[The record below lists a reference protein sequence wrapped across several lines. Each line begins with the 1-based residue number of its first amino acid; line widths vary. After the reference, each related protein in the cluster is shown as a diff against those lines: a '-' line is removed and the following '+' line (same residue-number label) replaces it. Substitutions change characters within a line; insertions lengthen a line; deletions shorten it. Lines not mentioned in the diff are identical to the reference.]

1 MSFETY
7 ESLPRIQFKLD
18 LPLKDRDSSPFAG
31 LGVTYFHCT
40 SIVRLRIE
48 HYNRLMLPEKIG
60 RYQILEK
67 LGSGGMAVVYL
78 GQDASFERQVAIKV
92 LAQNL
97 GADPENRERFRREA
111 RAIAL
116 IEHTAVVP
124 VYEYGEEGEL
134 LYLVMRYMPGGSLKD
149 RLSHGALPLEL
160 AASITARV
168 ASALD
173 KAHSMGMIH
182 RDIKPGN
189 ILFDLEENP
198 YITDF
203 GLVKL
208 VEASVQ
214 LTHSEFFGTPAYT
227 SPEQCQGEKTID
239 ARADT
244 YSLAAVLFHMIT
256 GSPPYQ
262 SGNAMALLMKHI
274 SDPIPRL
281 ADSAPNLPEGLQTVI
296 DRGMAKSASDRYAS
310 TGDMA
315 RDLERIVSPGRSA
328 APAGPNPWTAGIP
341 SAASPSTA
349 TESAPAV
356 SFDSLRK
363 KPQAPSHAAEDLPT
377 RRDMHPPRAAGSKPA
392 QAPDPSMDSFA
403 TNAVNF
409 KAVPTE
415 RRRLEWKPQADTA
428 SPAPAEIALSSPAAA
443 PTKPSQPAYTAPP
456 KPLEKKTAGIPILVL
471 ILVLLVISVLY
482 FALEKHLF

>member
-1 MSFETY
+1 
-7 ESLPRIQFKLD
+7 
-18 LPLKDRDSSPFAG
+18 
-31 LGVTYFHCT
+31 
-40 SIVRLRIE
+40 
-48 HYNRLMLPEKIG
+48 
-60 RYQILEK
+60 
-67 LGSGGMAVVYL
+67 MAVVYL

-124 VYEYGEEGEL
+124 VYEYGEDGEL

-149 RLSHGALPLEL
+149 RLSHGPVPLEF
-160 AASITARV
+160 AAAVTSRI

-227 SPEQCQGEKTID
+227 SPEQCQGDKDID
-239 ARADT
+239 QRADT
-244 YSLAAVLFHMIT
+244 YSLAAVFFHMVT
-256 GSPPYQ
+256 GAPPYQ
-262 SGNAMALLMKHI
+262 SNNAMALLMKHI

-281 ADSAPNLPEGLQTVI
+281 ADTAPGLPDALQTVI
-296 DRGMAKSASDRYAS
+296 DRGMAKLPSDRYAT

-315 RDLERIVSPGRSA
+315 RDVERILSPGRN
-328 APAGPNPWTAGIP
+328 APAAAASNPWTGGIP
-341 SAASPSTA
+341 AAAAPSTA
-349 TESAPAV
+349 TESAPVV

-363 KPQAPSHAAEDLPT
+363 KTPVPPRAAEDLPT
-377 RRDMHPPRAAGSKPA
+377 RRDTLPPAKTAEVKPA
-392 QAPDPSMDSFA
+392 QMPGPAMDPTA
-403 TNAVNF
+403 TNAMDF
-409 KAVPTE
+409 KAVTTE
-415 RRRLEWKPQADTA
+415 RRRLEWKPQADTTPP
-428 SPAPAEIALSSPAAA
+428 PAPPAAESSIATA
-443 PTKPSQPAYTAPP
+443 PSKQTQPAYTEPP

-471 ILVLLVISVLY
+471 IFVMLVISVLY
-482 FALEKHLF
+482 FALQKHLF

>member
-1 MSFETY
+1 
-7 ESLPRIQFKLD
+7 
-18 LPLKDRDSSPFAG
+18 
-31 LGVTYFHCT
+31 
-40 SIVRLRIE
+40 
-48 HYNRLMLPEKIG
+48 
-60 RYQILEK
+60 
-67 LGSGGMAVVYL
+67 MAVVYL
-78 GQDASFERQVAIKV
+78 AQDASFERQVAIKV
-92 LAQNL
+92 LASNL
-97 GADPENRERFRREA
+97 GADPDNRERFRREA
-111 RAIAL
+111 KAIAL

-124 VYEYGEEGEL
+124 VYEYGEDGEL
-134 LYLVMRYMPGGSLKD
+134 LYLVMRYMQGGSLKD
-149 RLSHGALPLEL
+149 RLSRGPVPLEF
-160 AASITARV
+160 ASTVNARI

-214 LTHSEFFGTPAYT
+214 LSHSEFFGTPAYT
-227 SPEQCQGEKTID
+227 SPEQCQGEKAID

-244 YSLAAVLFHMIT
+244 YSLTAVFFHMVT

-262 SGNAMALLMKHI
+262 SKNAMALLMKHI

-281 ADSAPNLPEGLQTVI
+281 ADTAPGLPSALQSVI
-296 DRGMAKSASDRYAS
+296 DRGMAKSPSDRYAS
-310 TGDMA
+310 TGEMA
-315 RDLERIVSPGRSA
+315 RDVERIVSPKRNAAAASA
-328 APAGPNPWTAGIP
+328 PSPWSDGIP
-341 SAASPSTA
+341 STTFPLTA

-363 KPQAPSHAAEDLPT
+363 KPPTPSHAVEDLPT
-377 RRDMHPPRAAGSKPA
+377 RRDSLPPGMAAGVKPV
-392 QAPDPSMDSFA
+392 QTPVPSTDPLATHAMDFRA
-403 TNAVNF
+403 I
-409 KAVPTE
+409 PTE
-415 RRRLEWKPQADTA
+415 RRHLEWKPQADISPLPA
-428 SPAPAEIALSSPAAA
+428 SEIPLSSAATA
-443 PTKPSQPAYTAPP
+443 PSKQTQPAYTEPP

-482 FALEKHLF
+482 FALQRNLF

>member
-1 MSFETY
+1 M
-7 ESLPRIQFKLD
+7 PPQ
-18 LPLKDRDSSPFAG
+18 
-31 LGVTYFHCT
+31 
-40 SIVRLRIE
+40 
-48 HYNRLMLPEKIG
+48 KIG

-111 RAIAL
+111 KAIAL

-124 VYEYGEEGEL
+124 VYEYGEDGEL

-149 RLSHGALPLEL
+149 RLSHGPLPLEL

-227 SPEQCQGEKTID
+227 SPEQCQGEKSID
-239 ARADT
+239 QRADT
-244 YSLAAVLFHMIT
+244 YSLAAVFFHMVT

-262 SGNAMALLMKHI
+262 SNNAMALLMKHI

-281 ADSAPNLPEGLQTVI
+281 ADTAPGLPEALQTVI
-296 DRGMAKSASDRYAS
+296 ERGMAKLPSDRYAS

-315 RDLERIVSPGRSA
+315 RDIERILSSQRSA
-328 APAGPNPWTAGIP
+328 AAA
-341 SAASPSTA
+341 SAASPWSSGIPSTTMRASA
-349 TESAPAV
+349 TESAPSV
-356 SFDSLRK
+356 SFDSLRR
-363 KPQAPSHAAEDLPT
+363 KPPAAPRIVEDQPT
-377 RRDMHPPRAAGSKPA
+377 RRDSFPPVMAAGVKPA
-392 QAPDPSMDSFA
+392 QLPDPSTDPLA
-403 TNAVNF
+403 TNPIDL
-409 KAVPTE
+409 KAIPAE

-428 SPAPAEIALSSPAAA
+428 PPAAPAEIALPSAATA
-443 PTKPSQPAYTAPP
+443 PSKPTLPAYTEPP
-456 KPLEKKTAGIPILVL
+456 KPAEKKTAGIPILLL

>member
-1 MSFETY
+1 
-7 ESLPRIQFKLD
+7 
-18 LPLKDRDSSPFAG
+18 
-31 LGVTYFHCT
+31 
-40 SIVRLRIE
+40 
-48 HYNRLMLPEKIG
+48 MLPEKIG

-78 GQDASFERQVAIKV
+78 GQDAVFERPVAIKV
-92 LAQNL
+92 LASNL
-97 GADPENRERFRREA
+97 GADPDNRKRFRREA
-111 RAIAL
+111 KAIAL

-124 VYEYGEEGEL
+124 VYEYGEDGEL
-134 LYLVMRYMPGGSLKD
+134 LYLVMRYMQGGSLKD
-149 RLSHGALPLEL
+149 RLSHGPVPLEF
-160 AASITARV
+160 ASAVNTRI

-244 YSLAAVLFHMIT
+244 YSLTAVFFHMVT

-262 SGNAMALLMKHI
+262 SKNAMALLMKHI

-281 ADSAPNLPEGLQTVI
+281 TDTAPGLPSALQSVI
-296 DRGMAKSASDRYAS
+296 DRGMAKSPSDRYAS

-315 RDLERIVSPGRSA
+315 RDVERIVSPKRTTA
-328 APAGPNPWTAGIP
+328 AAGALSPWSDGIP
-341 SAASPSTA
+341 TTTFPPTA
-349 TESAPAV
+349 TESAQAV
-356 SFDSLRK
+356 SFDFLRK
-363 KPQAPSHAAEDLPT
+363 KPPAPSHAVNDLST
-377 RRDMHPPRAAGSKPA
+377 RRDSLPPGMAAGVKPV
-392 QAPDPSMDSFA
+392 QTPEPSTDPLA
-403 TNAVNF
+403 TNAMDF
-409 KAVPTE
+409 KAIPTE
-415 RRRLEWKPQADTA
+415 RRRLEWKPQADI
-428 SPAPAEIALSSPAAA
+428 SPPPVSEAAISSIA
-443 PTKPSQPAYTAPP
+443 TTPSKQTQPAYTEPP
-456 KPLEKKTAGIPILVL
+456 KPLEKKTAGIPILLL

-482 FALEKHLF
+482 FALEKHIF

>member
-1 MSFETY
+1 M
-7 ESLPRIQFKLD
+7 PPQ
-18 LPLKDRDSSPFAG
+18 
-31 LGVTYFHCT
+31 
-40 SIVRLRIE
+40 
-48 HYNRLMLPEKIG
+48 KIG

-78 GQDASFERQVAIKV
+78 AQDASFERQVAIKV
-92 LAQNL
+92 LASNL
-97 GADPENRERFRREA
+97 GADPDNRERFRREA
-111 RAIAL
+111 KAIAL

-124 VYEYGEEGEL
+124 VYEYGEDGEL

-149 RLSHGALPLEL
+149 RLTRGPLTPEF
-160 AASITARV
+160 AAAVTRRA

-189 ILFDLEENP
+189 ILFDLEENA

-208 VEASVQ
+208 AEASVQ
-214 LTHSEFFGTPAYT
+214 LSHSEFFGTPAYT

-244 YSLAAVLFHMIT
+244 YSLTAVFFHMVT

-262 SGNAMALLMKHI
+262 SKNAMALLMKHI

-281 ADSAPNLPEGLQTVI
+281 ADTAAGLPSALQSVI
-296 DRGMAKSASDRYAS
+296 DRGMAKSPSDRYAS

-315 RDLERIVSPGRSA
+315 RDVERIVSPKHNTA
-328 APAGPNPWTAGIP
+328 AAGAPSPWSDGIP
-341 SAASPSTA
+341 STTFPLTA

-363 KPQAPSHAAEDLPT
+363 KPPAPSHAVEDPPT
-377 RRDMHPPRAAGSKPA
+377 RRDSLPPGMAAGVKPV
-392 QAPDPSMDSFA
+392 QTPEPSTDPLA
-403 TNAVNF
+403 TNAMDF
-409 KAVPTE
+409 KAIPTE
-415 RRRLEWKPQADTA
+415 RRHLEWKPQADISPPPA
-428 SPAPAEIALSSPAAA
+428 SEIAFSSAAT
-443 PTKPSQPAYTAPP
+443 PPSKQTQPAYTEPP
-456 KPLEKKTAGIPILVL
+456 KSLEKKTAGIPILLL

-482 FALEKHLF
+482 FALQKHLF

>member
-1 MSFETY
+1 
-7 ESLPRIQFKLD
+7 
-18 LPLKDRDSSPFAG
+18 
-31 LGVTYFHCT
+31 
-40 SIVRLRIE
+40 
-48 HYNRLMLPEKIG
+48 MLPPSIG

-78 GQDASFERQVAIKV
+78 AQDAVFERPVAIKV

-124 VYEYGEEGEL
+124 VYEYGENGEQ
-134 LYLVMRYMPGGSLKD
+134 LYLVMRYMQGGSLKD
-149 RLSHGALPLEL
+149 RLSHGPLPLEL
-160 AASITARV
+160 AASITGRI

-173 KAHSMGMIH
+173 KAHSLGMIH

-189 ILFDLEENP
+189 ILFDLEDNP

-227 SPEQCQGEKTID
+227 SPEQCQGEKEID
-239 ARADT
+239 AAADT
-244 YSLAAVLFHMIT
+244 YSLAAVFFHMVT
-256 GSPPYQ
+256 GAPPYQ
-262 SGNAMALLMKHI
+262 SKNAMALLMKHI

-281 ADSAPNLPEGLQTVI
+281 ADAVPGLPAGLQTVI
-296 DRGMAKSASDRYAS
+296 DRGMAKLPSDRYPT

-315 RDLERIVSPGRSA
+315 KDIDRIVSPQRGA
-328 APAGPNPWTAGIP
+328 GAPAGYSPWSGEA
-341 SAASPSTA
+341 SAAAVSAPA
-349 TESAPAV
+349 TESAPSL

-363 KPQAPSHAAEDLPT
+363 KAPASAPAVEEQPT
-377 RRDMHPPRAAGSKPA
+377 RRDTLPPGIKSGVKPS
-392 QAPDPSMDSFA
+392 QAPELSMDSLA
-403 TNAVNF
+403 TNAINRQ
-409 KAVPTE
+409 AISTE
-415 RRRLEWKPQADTA
+415 RRRLDWKPQADTA
-428 SPAPAEIALSSPAAA
+428 PPPAPEVIASSIATA
-443 PTKPSQPAYTAPP
+443 PSKGTTPAYTEPP
-456 KPLEKKTAGIPILVL
+456 RPLEKKTAGIPILLL
-471 ILVLLVISVLY
+471 ILMLLVISVLY
-482 FALEKHLF
+482 FALQKGLF

>member
-1 MSFETY
+1 M
-7 ESLPRIQFKLD
+7 
-18 LPLKDRDSSPFAG
+18 
-31 LGVTYFHCT
+31 
-40 SIVRLRIE
+40 
-48 HYNRLMLPEKIG
+48 
-60 RYQILEK
+60 
-67 LGSGGMAVVYL
+67 VYL
-78 GQDASFERQVAIKV
+78 AQDASFERQVAIKV
-92 LAQNL
+92 LASNL

-111 RAIAL
+111 KAIAL

-124 VYEYGEEGEL
+124 VYEYGEDGEL
-134 LYLVMRYMPGGSLKD
+134 LYLVMRFMQGGSLKD
-149 RLSHGALPLEL
+149 RLSHGPVPLEF
-160 AASITARV
+160 ASAVTARI

-214 LTHSEFFGTPAYT
+214 LSHSEFFGTPVYT

-244 YSLAAVLFHMIT
+244 YSLTAVFFHMVT

-262 SGNAMALLMKHI
+262 SKNAMALLMKHI

-281 ADSAPNLPEGLQTVI
+281 ADTAPGLPSALQSVI
-296 DRGMAKSASDRYAS
+296 DRGMAKSPSDRYGS

-315 RDLERIVSPGRSA
+315 RNVERIVSPKHTTA
-328 APAGPNPWTAGIP
+328 AAGASGPWSDGIP
-341 SAASPSTA
+341 STTFPLTA
-349 TESAPAV
+349 TESTPAV

-363 KPQAPSHAAEDLPT
+363 KPPA
-377 RRDMHPPRAAGSKPA
+377 RRDSLPPEMAAGVKTA
-392 QAPDPSMDSFA
+392 QTPEPSTDPLATHAMDFRA
-403 TNAVNF
+403 I
-409 KAVPTE
+409 PTE
-415 RRRLEWKPQADTA
+415 RRHLEWKPRADISPPPA
-428 SPAPAEIALSSPAAA
+428 SEIALSSAA
-443 PTKPSQPAYTAPP
+443 PAPSKQTQPAYTEPP
-456 KPLEKKTAGIPILVL
+456 KPLEKKTAGIPVLLL

-482 FALEKHLF
+482 FALQRHLF